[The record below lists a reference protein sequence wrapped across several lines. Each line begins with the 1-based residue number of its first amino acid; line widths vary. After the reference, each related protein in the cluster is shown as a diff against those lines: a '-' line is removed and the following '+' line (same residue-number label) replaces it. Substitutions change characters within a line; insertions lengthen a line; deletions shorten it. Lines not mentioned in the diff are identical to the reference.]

1 MPRNNKISKRKGT
14 FNKRAEKIIE
24 QAMKEGRLPI
34 ECIEEV
40 DTGFYKAKVVVYK
53 EC

>member
-1 MPRNNKISKRKGT
+1 MPRNNKISKTERT
-14 FNKRAEKIIE
+14 YNKRAKEIIE
-24 QAMKEGRLPI
+24 KAMEQGRLPI

-40 DTGFYKAKVVVYK
+40 DNGFYSAKVIVYK